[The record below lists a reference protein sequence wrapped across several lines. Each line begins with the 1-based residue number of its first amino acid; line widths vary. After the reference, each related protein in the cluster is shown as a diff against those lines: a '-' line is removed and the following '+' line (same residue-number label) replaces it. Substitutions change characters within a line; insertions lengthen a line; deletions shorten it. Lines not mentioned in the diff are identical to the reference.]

1 MASIIPVMGCSPSR
15 LGGFKVGDGGVD
27 GGGRN
32 KGEGERSSDPRQHG
46 ACLSGIVSGDWERL

>member
-27 GGGRN
+27 GEWGN
-32 KGEGERSSDPRQHG
+32 KGEGES
-46 ACLSGIVSGDWERL
+46 LSGPNTTWGLLV